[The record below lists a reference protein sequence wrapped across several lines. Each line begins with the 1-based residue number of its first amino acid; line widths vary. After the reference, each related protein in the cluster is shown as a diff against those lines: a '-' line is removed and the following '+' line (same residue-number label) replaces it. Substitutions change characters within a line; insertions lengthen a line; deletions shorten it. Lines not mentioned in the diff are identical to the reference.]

1 MEEEALL
8 DKAWVVEGEEALP
21 DEAWVVEGE
30 ALPNEA

>member
-8 DKAWVVEGEEALP
+8 DKAWVVEGEKALP